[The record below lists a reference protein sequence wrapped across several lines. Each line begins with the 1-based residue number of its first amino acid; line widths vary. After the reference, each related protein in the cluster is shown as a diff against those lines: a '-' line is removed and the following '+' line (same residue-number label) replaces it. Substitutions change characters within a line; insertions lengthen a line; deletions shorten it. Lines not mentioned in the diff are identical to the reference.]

1 MAGRARVRR
10 SIACLLVAALAGG
23 ALPAAGQGAR
33 RFSGRVERV
42 DLTEGILVVES
53 LGSRGR
59 PERHAVHIGPDT
71 PIVSAARRR
80 AHEIRGVH
88 AYAEVPVELVD
99 VLTGDFVVV
108 ETAVGLSEE
117 VALRVTIVEPPA
129 TPVRR

>member
-1 MAGRARVRR
+1 MAGRVRVRR
-10 SIACLLVAALAGG
+10 SISWLLVAVLAGG
-23 ALPAAGQGAR
+23 ALAAAGQEAR

-53 LGSRGR
+53 LGFRGR
-59 PERHAVHIGPDT
+59 PELHAVHIGPDT

-108 ETAVGLSEE
+108 ETATGL
-117 VALRVTIVEPPA
+117 
-129 TPVRR
+129 